1 MVELGLSRRRYKSR
15 FAAAVI
21 IGADHISFIFWIR
34 AAGIIKRIKPAHNSA
49 RRSTALRNLMASYT
63 YIYLSLEKPLTSSS
77 PMSHECCGERAGM
90 VSAYNIGSAALPFLI
105 RQYAAVNVLGA
116 RERFFVAPI
125 IAARRIFFFGREN
138 HSWTAIMIVKE
149 MKPSVAAREIF
160 F

>member
-1 MVELGLSRRRYKSR
+1 MGRE
-15 FAAAVI
+15 AVI
-21 IGADHISFIFWIR
+21 RPVIPF
-34 AAGIIKRIKPAHNSA
+34 
-49 RRSTALRNLMASYT
+49 TALRNLMASYT

-125 IAARRIFFFGREN
+125 IAARRIFFFGRAELCRRN
-138 HSWTAIMIVKE
+138 ICLLLSAGHSF
-149 MKPSVAAREIF
+149 EIE
-160 F
+160 